1 MGNRSVD
8 PTEVWEEKID
18 KLIDNYN
25 EMNDYLFKKDYV
37 QWSQEAEDKAV
48 RNYFELREEI
58 LNRLVNL

>member
-1 MGNRSVD
+1 MGNQSVD

-25 EMNDYLFKKDYV
+25 EMNDYLFRRDYV

-48 RNYFELREEI
+48 HDYFELREEI